1 MESSKLS
8 KLQSTVSS
16 DASIVTDFLKSDN
29 AQRTQMLTKLSSD
42 KGLGLSASDI
52 SEIIGNPEELMS
64 GMELSDEA
72 LALAAGG
79 GKGDATN
86 TVAKNQTDSNVNID
100 GGDTKTD
107 TKANIKKG

>member
-1 MESSKLS
+1 MNPSKLS
-8 KLQSTVSS
+8 KLQSAASS

-29 AQRTQMLTKLSSD
+29 AQRTQMLTRLSSD
-42 KGLGLSASDI
+42 KGLDLSDSDI

-86 TVAKNQTDSNVNID
+86 TVGGNQSNSNVNISGGGTTTTTD
-100 GGDTKTD
+100 GKVSG
-107 TKANIKKG
+107 

>member
-29 AQRTQMLTKLSSD
+29 AQRTQMLTRLSSD
-42 KGLGLSASDI
+42 KGLDLSDSDI

-64 GMELSDEA
+64 GIDLSDED

-79 GKGDATN
+79 KGDSSV
-86 TVAKNQTDSNVNID
+86 TVGHDVNNSNINVS
-100 GGDTKTD
+100 
-107 TKANIKKG
+107 A